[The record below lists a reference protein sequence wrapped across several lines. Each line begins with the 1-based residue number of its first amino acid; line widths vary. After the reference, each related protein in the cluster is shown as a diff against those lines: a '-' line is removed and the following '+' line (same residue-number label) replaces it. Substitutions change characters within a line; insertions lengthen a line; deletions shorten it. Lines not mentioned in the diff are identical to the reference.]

1 MCSTPRRVRPRGFS
15 CSRRATRTRTS
26 RRSAPSRGSPS
37 ASARRAVAHGI
48 ASRPTRASGRT
59 SSRRPT
65 RRSRRSIAATSTR
78 CATSSASCSSISSPR
93 RASAASTRRG
103 RCARRTSGSRRTSRG
118 SSHGRRAK
126 ARSSSR
132 TATTSCARYGRRRVA
147 KFKRPDG
154 RAADALRPVTI
165 EVGVSKF
172 AEGSARIA
180 FGDTIVLCLA
190 TLTDSVPRFLEGS
203 GRGWI
208 TAEYAM
214 LPRSTPERSQRESIA
229 GRPGGR
235 TFEIQRLI
243 GRALRT
249 TIDLKALGPR
259 SVTVDCE
266 VIQADGGTRTAAVT
280 GGYVALAHA
289 LRRITPSPLINQV
302 APVAA
307 GLVPGELILHLAYA
321 EDSIADADV
330 NLVATDKGKLVEVQG
345 TAEKEPFSREDFDRV
360 LALGMRGIEQL
371 MDAQRRALR

>member
-1 MCSTPRRVRPRGFS
+1 
-15 CSRRATRTRTS
+15 
-26 RRSAPSRGSPS
+26 
-37 ASARRAVAHGI
+37 
-48 ASRPTRASGRT
+48 
-59 SSRRPT
+59 
-65 RRSRRSIAATSTR
+65 
-78 CATSSASCSSISSPR
+78 
-93 RASAASTRRG
+93 
-103 RCARRTSGSRRTSRG
+103 
-118 SSHGRRAK
+118 
-126 ARSSSR
+126 
-132 TATTSCARYGRRRVA
+132 VA

-154 RAADALRPVTI
+154 RASDALRPVTI

-190 TLTDSVPRFLEGS
+190 TLTDSVPRFLDGT

-266 VIQADGGTRTAAVT
+266 VLQADGGTRTASITGAFCALYMAIKRMKDARMISEVAVRQYLAAVSCGIVEGAARLDLDYT
-280 GGYVALAHA
+280 EDFQASTDLNCVMTEDERLVELQATAEGAPYKRSELDAMLALAGKG
-289 LRRITPSPLINQV
+289 IK
-302 APVAA
+302 
-307 GLVPGELILHLAYA
+307 ELIVAQKRA
-321 EDSIADADV
+321 IA
-330 NLVATDKGKLVEVQG
+330 T
-345 TAEKEPFSREDFDRV
+345 
-360 LALGMRGIEQL
+360 LG
-371 MDAQRRALR
+371 